1 MSISLIL
8 MFLYAYS
15 LYDFHK
21 SHMSNY
27 SANYKIFPC
36 SSRASETS
44 VESKYKK
51 YFILAIYGLDTKP

>member
-1 MSISLIL
+1 
-8 MFLYAYS
+8 MFLYAYT

-21 SHMSNY
+21 SYMPNY

-36 SSRASETS
+36 SSPASGIS